1 MSLFAT
7 YFGANGWLLE
17 FNALRVLVDP
27 WLRGSL
33 SFLPGDWL
41 LKGELPQD
49 RNVPEGVDLLL
60 LTQGLA
66 DHAHPATLE
75 QLPRDLPVIGSQAAI
90 DVVRKMGFDR
100 ATALRPGERCVHQ
113 DLGIRATAGAPVPY
127 LENGYVLEHAAGS
140 LYLEPHGFL
149 DPSLE
154 PQPLDAVITPM
165 VDLGLP
171 MLGPFVKGCSV
182 VPKLVEQFQPSTVL
196 ASTAGGDVRFSGVL
210 SQLLKLQG
218 SPQSTG
224 DALPDAVRWIDPVP
238 GQRLELPCSVGN
250 S

>member
-100 ATALRPGERCVHQ
+100 AIALRPGERCVHQ
-113 DLGIRATAGAPVPY
+113 DLGIRATAGARCPIWKMACS
-127 LENGYVLEHAAGS
+127 GTRCGS
-140 LYLEPHGFL
+140 LYAAAWFFGSILGASAVRCCHHTDGRPWSPDARPLREGVQRCTQTRGAVSTLNGSGQHRRWRRSFQWCSQSTLEIAGIPAIHRRCVTGC
-149 DPSLE
+149 
-154 PQPLDAVITPM
+154 
-165 VDLGLP
+165 
-171 MLGPFVKGCSV
+171 CSV
-182 VPKLVEQFQPSTVL
+182 
-196 ASTAGGDVRFSGVL
+196 D
-210 SQLLKLQG
+210 
-218 SPQSTG
+218 
-224 DALPDAVRWIDPVP
+224 
-238 GQRLELPCSVGN
+238 
-250 S
+250 